1 MFVKLIET
9 LKANPRTI
17 VFTEGADAR
26 ILEATARLKK
36 DGFLTPVLVGN
47 VDEVKAAAAKGG
59 FDIDGA
65 EHRGPRHLRRHGR
78 HGREDGGAAQ
88 GQDDRRGRAAPP

>member
-9 LKANPRTI
+9 LKANPRTL

-36 DGFLTPVLVGN
+36 DGFLTLVLQNDNKIVMN
-47 VDEVKAAAAKGG
+47 AAKVKE
-59 FDIDGA
+59 A
-65 EHRGPRHLRRHGR
+65 TPRVMFRYRI
-78 HGREDGGAAQ
+78 AS
-88 GQDDRRGRAAPP
+88 DRSTNLTKPLVFKK